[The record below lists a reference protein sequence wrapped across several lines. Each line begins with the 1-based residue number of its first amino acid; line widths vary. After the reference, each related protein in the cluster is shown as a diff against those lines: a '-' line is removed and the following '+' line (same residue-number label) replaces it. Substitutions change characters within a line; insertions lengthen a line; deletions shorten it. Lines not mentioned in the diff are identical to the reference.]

1 MTTETIAELS
11 PVEAF
16 VRDYSAFNR
25 RLREADS
32 VLLPT
37 GLPFLQAL
45 TLTAIEDGC
54 NQPTLVST
62 WLGTRSQTIL
72 GLIDR
77 LERDGWLR
85 RVRDMK
91 DRRAVRLQLTPKY
104 DEQRNTIRKLVLKAA
119 QL

>member
-1 MTTETIAELS
+1 MTTITELS

-16 VRDYSAFNR
+16 VRDYSAMNR
-25 RLREADS
+25 RMRRADT

-45 TLTAIEDGC
+45 ILTAIEDGC
-54 NQPTLVST
+54 NQPILISAS
-62 WLGTRSQTIL
+62 LGNSSQTVV

-77 LERDGWLR
+77 LERDGWIR

-91 DRRAVRLQLTPKY
+91 DRRAVRLVLTPKY